1 MADRSLIDEAV
12 GALVGARFAIA
23 EASKLVPA
31 APGLYAVHADA
42 RVWQELGLGQ
52 PVDDRPLYIGK
63 AERSLAS
70 RDLGTHFSTGTT
82 GSSTL
87 RRSLAALLVDVLDL
101 RAVPRN
107 RDKPERFANFGLEPG
122 GDQRLTDWMVERLTL
137 AIWPSPRTVRLGEVE
152 TAVLQLLRPPL
163 NLSSVSTSWT
173 AVIRSRRA
181 RLAEEARLSA
191 MPVTGARELT
201 TGGRVLGVDAAG
213 KFGWLGVMLDD
224 DGFAGARLGS
234 LRELV
239 EWARTVK
246 VIGIDIPIGHTADG
260 VREADTEARKFVG
273 PKRASSVFATPP
285 KEIRDAASYAEGN
298 ALLKE
303 LGRPM
308 VSRQAWALLPK
319 MLEAADLAAKDER
332 VYEVHPEVSFC
343 AMNGN
348 EHLPWPK
355 KSWNG
360 LMHRRRLL
368 SDAGI
373 ELPDEIEALG
383 TAAADD
389 LVDAAAVAW
398 SARRIA
404 RGESTSLPAPP
415 DVYDGRR
422 VAIWY

>member
-1 MADRSLIDEAV
+1 M
-12 GALVGARFAIA
+12 GQHFAIA
-23 EASKLVPA
+23 EAPRLVPA
-31 APGLYAVHADA
+31 APGLYAVHADPN
-42 RVWQELGLGQ
+42 VWHELGLGE

-70 RDLGTHFSTGTT
+70 RDLGTHFSTGRT

-87 RRSLAALLVDVLDL
+87 RRSLAALLVDDLDL

-107 RDKPERFANFGLEPG
+107 SDKPERFANFGLELA
-122 GDQRLTDWMVERLTL
+122 GDQRLTDWMVERLSL
-137 AIWPSPRTVRLGEVE
+137 AIWPSPPTVRLGEIE
-152 TAVLQLLRPPL
+152 TAVLQRLRPPL

-173 AVIRSRRA
+173 ATVRSRRA
-181 RLAEEARLSA
+181 RLAEQARLSA
-191 MPVTGARELT
+191 APVPSDRELT
-201 TGGRVLGVDAAG
+201 ARRRVLGIDAAG
-213 KFGWLGVMLDD
+213 KFGWLAVVLDD
-224 DGFAGARLGS
+224 DGFVAARLGS
-234 LRELV
+234 LRDLV
-239 EWARTVK
+239 EWAEPVD

-260 VREADTEARKFVG
+260 IRQADVEARRFVG
-273 PKRASSVFATPP
+273 PKRASSVFAAPP
-285 KEIRDAASYAEGN
+285 KDILDAASYAEGN
-298 ALLKE
+298 AVLKG

-319 MLEAADLAAKDER
+319 MLEAAELAAEDER

-343 AMNGN
+343 AMNDL

-368 SDAGI
+368 GEAGI
-373 ELPDEIEALG
+373 VLPDAVEELG
-383 TAAADD
+383 AATADD

-398 SARRIA
+398 SALRIA
-404 RGESTSLPAPP
+404 RRQSKSLPEQPE
-415 DVYDGRR
+415 VHEGRE